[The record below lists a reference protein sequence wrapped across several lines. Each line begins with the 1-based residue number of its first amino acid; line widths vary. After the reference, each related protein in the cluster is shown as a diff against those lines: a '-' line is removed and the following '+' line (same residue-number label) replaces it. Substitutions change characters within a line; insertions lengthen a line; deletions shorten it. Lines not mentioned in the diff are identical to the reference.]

1 MSIRIAAIGLSH
13 NHIYN
18 QVNTLLNAGAEL
30 VSFYGEEP
38 ERCAEFARRYP
49 QAQQA
54 AHIEQILEDE
64 RVQMVVSAAVPNQRA
79 PLGIRVMQHGK
90 DYSCAKPGFT
100 SLEQLEEVQRVQ
112 AATGRI
118 YAVHFGERIGSPA
131 TVRAGELVHGGAI
144 GSVVQTVGFG
154 PHRLLGHVE
163 RPAWTFDK
171 QYFGGIINDL
181 ASHQIDQFLYFTGS
195 IHAEIMSAQVGNF
208 QHPQFPQMEDYG
220 DLVIR
225 SAHATGFIR
234 VDWLTPKG
242 LDTWGDVRLFILG
255 TAGYIELRKNSDIAG
270 RPGANHLFMVDQQGT
285 HYMDCTGVPLP
296 YGRQLIHD
304 VLHRTESAMSQA
316 HCFLAS
322 RLALIAQKEAVTLTR
337 KPER

>member
-18 QVNTLLNAGAEL
+18 QVNALLDAGAEFI
-30 VSFYGEEP
+30 SFYGDEP
-38 ERCAEFARRYP
+38 ERCAEFAKRYP

-54 AHIEQILEDE
+54 TSIEQILEDK
-64 RVQMVVSAAVPNQRA
+64 RIQMVVSAAVPNQRA
-79 PLGIRVMQHGK
+79 PLGVRVMQHGK

-100 SLEQLEEVQRVQ
+100 SLEQLEEAHRVQ

-118 YAVHFGERIGSPA
+118 YIVHFGERIGNPA
-131 TVRAGELVHGGAI
+131 TVKAGELVHSGAI
-144 GSVVQTVGFG
+144 GAVVQTVGFG

-195 IHAEIMSAQVGNF
+195 TAAEIVSSQVGNF
-208 QHPQFPQMEDYG
+208 HYPQFPRMEDYG
-220 DLVIR
+220 DLVVR
-225 SAHATGFIR
+225 SASAAGFIR

-242 LDTWGDVRLFILG
+242 LNTWGDVRLFILG
-255 TAGYIELRKNSDIAG
+255 TEGYIELRKNCDLAG
-270 RPGANHLFMVDQQGT
+270 RPGSNHLFLVDQQGT
-285 HYMDCTGVPLP
+285 HYLDC
-296 YGRQLIHD
+296 
-304 VLHRTESAMSQA
+304 A
-316 HCFLAS
+316 
-322 RLALIAQKEAVTLTR
+322 
-337 KPER
+337 